1 MHRAA
6 RLIISLVLT
15 AILWVGLT
23 ACGANTPPLG
33 LAPNKQL
40 VQKAIALQVN
50 QTQQQLT
57 QRLQSIPPK
66 IQITQVKLK
75 QLEPLFL
82 DDLATFHIWGTYS
95 FKVTLPSQQLPQQQ
109 RPFDVYL
116 QRQPEGKTWRLV
128 VPERIDNNSPVSW
141 HTYLI
146 P

>member
-6 RLIISLVLT
+6 RLIVSLVLT
-15 AILWVGLT
+15 AIFLVALT

-95 FKVTLPSQQLPQQQ
+95 FKVKLPSQQLPQQQ

-128 VPERIDNNSPVSW
+128 VPERIGNSSPVSW
-141 HTYLI
+141 RTYVI

>member
-15 AILWVGLT
+15 AIFLVALT

-33 LAPNKQL
+33 LAPNQKL

-66 IQITQVKLK
+66 VEITQVKLK

-95 FKVTLPSQQLPQQQ
+95 FKVKLPSQQLPQQQ

-128 VPERIDNNSPVSW
+128 VPERIGNNSPVSW

>member
-6 RLIISLVLT
+6 RLIVSLVLT

-66 IQITQVKLK
+66 IQITHVKLK

-95 FKVTLPSQQLPQQQ
+95 FKVKLPSQQLPEQQ

-128 VPERIDNNSPVSW
+128 VPERIGNSSPVSW
-141 HTYLI
+141 RTYQI

>member
-6 RLIISLVLT
+6 RLIVSLVLT
-15 AILWVGLT
+15 AIFLVALT

-50 QTQQQLT
+50 QTQERLT

-66 IQITQVKLK
+66 IQITQVTLK

-95 FKVTLPSQQLPQQQ
+95 FKVNLPSQQLPQQQ

-128 VPERIDNNSPVSW
+128 IPDRMGNSSPVSW
-141 HTYLI
+141 RTYVI

>member
-6 RLIISLVLT
+6 RLIVSLVLT
-15 AILWVGLT
+15 AIFLVALT

-95 FKVTLPSQQLPQQQ
+95 FKVKLPSQQLPEQQ

-116 QRQPEGKTWRLV
+116 ERQPEGKTWRLV
-128 VPERIDNNSPVSW
+128 VPERIGNSSPVSW
-141 HTYLI
+141 RTYRI